1 MAGKSKSFTIESRN
15 NVASILTALPEK
27 PKAERALAAKDIVA
41 SLKAEIK
48 AAQAKGYTIE
58 EIVQSFKQGGVDI
71 GLTTLKTA
79 LKQPKKKMLIS
90 GVVETTKNQTISES
104 AKTSRR
110 VVTAEDKQSLRTEA
124 ENMLTPGAR
133 SRGDR

>member
-1 MAGKSKSFTIESRN
+1 MVGKSKSFTIESRN

-27 PKAERALAAKDIVA
+27 PKAERALAAKYIVA

-79 LKQPKKKMLIS
+79 LKQPRKKALTS
-90 GVVETTKNQTISES
+90 GVVETTKSQTTPES
-104 AKTSRR
+104 AKASRR
-110 VVTAEDKQSLRTEA
+110 VVTAENKQALRTEA
-124 ENMLTPGAR
+124 ENTLTPGAR